1 MTAPLIRVCP
11 LYSFETTD
19 LPKFE
24 LPPPD
29 KLPRFELP
37 CRSPLNPDDVGLVRL
52 YGRVY
57 CVFVDGAATPPQ
69 INLYGLDRDQVN
81 KWCLPWAI

>member
-1 MTAPLIRVCP
+1 MVCVP
-11 LYSFETTD
+11 RFETTD

-37 CRSPLNPDDVGLVRL
+37 CRSLLNPKDVGLVRL
-52 YGRVY
+52 YGRAY
-57 CVFVDGAATPPQ
+57 CVYIDNTTFPP
-69 INLYGLDRDQVN
+69 IVNVYRLDRDQVSHYST
-81 KWCLPWAI
+81 PPP